1 MKSSGTILVR
11 ALENLQCSTCI
22 LEVKSYLYY
31 FHNNIYHT
39 MSLYF
44 DKKNILSGP
53 SVRQQDSHMIMEGV
67 SKPLKERIVSIDTK
81 FRKDIFNMNAD
92 VNLVL
97 GEKITEVKSIEVDSV
112 DIPITFFNINSYNNS
127 FVIKITNPSVST
139 HTVFLTPGFYSSLSA
154 IATEINLRLDAIVVD
169 AIVDT
174 GFNVGDVSFNLIG
187 NRGVFSTTSNSY
199 DIYFNG
205 SSGLGW
211 LLGYRGNS
219 YSINGSS
226 KKAISEGVAL
236 LKYPRHIYVAL
247 NEFSNS
253 SNMNVF
259 HVPGSNSNLNKN
271 IIARVSVPD
280 TGFGTTI
287 TASHGNGFL
296 VSEVRRYLEKVNVQ
310 RIQVQLLDDAGNV
323 IDMNGGDFAVNL
335 RVVSE

>member
-1 MKSSGTILVR
+1 MS
-11 ALENLQCSTCI
+11 
-22 LEVKSYLYY
+22 YY
-31 FHNNIYHT
+31 FDN
-39 MSLYF
+39 
-44 DKKNILSGP
+44 KNILLGP

-97 GEKITEVKSIEVDSV
+97 GEKITEVKSIEVDSA
-112 DIPITFFNINSYNNS
+112 DIPITFFNINADNNN
-127 FVIKITNPSVST
+127 FVIGITNPSVST
-139 HTVFLTPGFYSSLSA
+139 HTVTLTPGFYSSLSA
-154 IATEINLRLDAIVVD
+154 IATEINLCLD

-187 NRGVFSTTSNSY
+187 NRGVFSTTSKSY
-199 DIYFNG
+199 DISFN
-205 SSGLGW
+205 SPSGLGW

-226 KKAISEGVAL
+226 KRATSEGVAL
-236 LKYPRHIYVAL
+236 LKYPRHIYIAL

-253 SNMNVF
+253 SNMNAF
-259 HVPGSNSNLNKN
+259 HVPGNNSNLNKN

-296 VSEVRRYLEKVNVQ
+296 VSEVRKYLEKVNIQ

-323 IDMNGGDFAVNL
+323 IDMNGGDFSVNL
-335 RVVSE
+335 RIVSE

>member
-1 MKSSGTILVR
+1 
-11 ALENLQCSTCI
+11 
-22 LEVKSYLYY
+22 
-31 FHNNIYHT
+31 

-81 FRKDIFNMNAD
+81 FRRDIFNMDAD

-112 DIPITFFNINSYNNS
+112 DIPITFYNINGDNNK
-127 FVIKITNPSVST
+127 FVIGITNPSVST
-139 HTVFLTPGFYSSLSA
+139 HTIALTPNFYTSVSA
-154 IATEINLRLDAIVVD
+154 LATEINSKLVAIGTNFAVTD
-169 AIVDT
+169 I
-174 GFNVGDVSFNLIG
+174 SFNFTAG
-187 NRGVFSTTSNSY
+187 KGVFSTTSKSY
-199 DIYFNG
+199 DISFNSFEDCRG
-205 SSGLGW
+205 RSSGLGW

-226 KKAISEGVAL
+226 KKATSEGVIL

-253 SNMNVF
+253 SNMNAF
-259 HVPGSNSNLNKN
+259 HVPGNNSNLNKN

-287 TASHGNGFL
+287 AASHGNGLL
-296 VSEVRRYLEKVNVQ
+296 VSEVRKYLEKVNIQ
-310 RIQVQLLDDAGNV
+310 RMQVQLLDDAGNV

>member
-1 MKSSGTILVR
+1 MS
-11 ALENLQCSTCI
+11 
-22 LEVKSYLYY
+22 YY
-31 FHNNIYHT
+31 FDN
-39 MSLYF
+39 
-44 DKKNILSGP
+44 KNVLSGP

-81 FRKDIFNMNAD
+81 FRRDIFNLDAD

-97 GEKITEVKSIEVDSV
+97 GEKITEVRSIEVDSV

-127 FVIKITNPSVST
+127 FVIKIASPSVSS
-139 HTVFLTPGFYSSLSA
+139 HTVSLTPGFYTSLA
-154 IATEINLRLDAIVVD
+154 AVAAEINARLDAIVD
-169 AIVDT
+169 S

-199 DIYFNG
+199 DISFN
-205 SSGLGW
+205 SPADSRCNFSLSGLGW
-211 LLGYRGNS
+211 LLGYRSNS
-219 YSINGSS
+219 YSINSS
-226 KKAISEGVAL
+226 NKRATSEGVAL

-253 SNMNVF
+253 SNVNAF
-259 HVPGSNSNLNKN
+259 YVPGSNSNLNKN

-287 TASHGNGFL
+287 TGSHGNGFL
-296 VSEVRRYLEKVNVQ
+296 VSEVRKYLEKVNIQ

>member
-1 MKSSGTILVR
+1 MS
-11 ALENLQCSTCI
+11 
-22 LEVKSYLYY
+22 YY
-31 FHNNIYHT
+31 FDN
-39 MSLYF
+39 
-44 DKKNILSGP
+44 KNILSGP

-97 GEKITEVKSIEVDSV
+97 GEKITEVKSIEVDSA
-112 DIPITFFNINSYNNS
+112 DIPITFFNINADNNN
-127 FVIKITNPSVST
+127 FVIGITNPSVST
-139 HTVFLTPGFYSSLSA
+139 HTVTLTPGFYSSLSA
-154 IATEINLRLDAIVVD
+154 IATEINLCLD

-187 NRGVFSTTSNSY
+187 NRGVFSTTSKSY
-199 DIYFNG
+199 DISFN
-205 SSGLGW
+205 SPSGLGW

-226 KKAISEGVAL
+226 KRATSEGVAL
-236 LKYPRHIYVAL
+236 LKYPRHIYIAL

-253 SNMNVF
+253 SNMNAF
-259 HVPGSNSNLNKN
+259 HVPGNNSNLNKN

-296 VSEVRRYLEKVNVQ
+296 VSEVRKYLEKVNIQ

-323 IDMNGGDFAVNL
+323 IDMNGGDFSVNL
-335 RVVSE
+335 RIVSE

>member
-1 MKSSGTILVR
+1 
-11 ALENLQCSTCI
+11 
-22 LEVKSYLYY
+22 
-31 FHNNIYHT
+31 

-81 FRKDIFNMNAD
+81 FRKDIFNMDAD

-112 DIPITFFNINSYNNS
+112 DIPITFFNINSHNNS
-127 FVIKITNPSVST
+127 FVIRITNPSVST
-139 HTVFLTPGFYSSLSA
+139 HTVSLTPGFYSSLSA
-154 IATEINLRLDAIVVD
+154 IATEINARLDAIVVD
-169 AIVDT
+169 DIVDT
-174 GFNVGDVSFNLIG
+174 GFNVTDVSFNLIG

-199 DIYFNG
+199 DISFNSVEDCRG
-205 SSGLGW
+205 RSSGLGW

-236 LKYPRHIYVAL
+236 LKYPRHIYIAL

-253 SNMNVF
+253 SNMNAF
-259 HVPGSNSNLNKN
+259 HVPGNNSNLNKN

-296 VSEVRRYLEKVNVQ
+296 VSDVRKYLEKVNIQ

>member
-1 MKSSGTILVR
+1 MS
-11 ALENLQCSTCI
+11 
-22 LEVKSYLYY
+22 YY
-31 FHNNIYHT
+31 FDN
-39 MSLYF
+39 
-44 DKKNILSGP
+44 KNILLGP

-67 SKPLKERIVSIDTK
+67 SKPLKERIVAIDTK
-81 FRKDIFNMNAD
+81 FRKDIFNLDAD

-112 DIPITFFNINSYNNS
+112 DIPITFFNINADNNN
-127 FVIKITNPSVST
+127 FVIGITNPSVST
-139 HTVFLTPGFYSSLSA
+139 HTVSLTPGFYSSLSA
-154 IATEINLRLDAIVVD
+154 IATEINARLD

-187 NRGVFSTTSNSY
+187 NRGVFSTTSKSY
-199 DIYFNG
+199 DISFN
-205 SSGLGW
+205 SPSGLGW

-226 KKAISEGVAL
+226 KRATSEGVAL
-236 LKYPRHIYVAL
+236 LKYPRHIYIAL

-253 SNMNVF
+253 SNMNAF
-259 HVPGSNSNLNKN
+259 YVPGNNSNLNKN

-296 VSEVRRYLEKVNVQ
+296 VSEVRKYLEKVNIQ

>member
-1 MKSSGTILVR
+1 MS
-11 ALENLQCSTCI
+11 
-22 LEVKSYLYY
+22 YY
-31 FHNNIYHT
+31 FDN
-39 MSLYF
+39 
-44 DKKNILSGP
+44 KNVLSGP

-81 FRKDIFNMNAD
+81 FRRDIFNLDAD

-112 DIPITFFNINSYNNS
+112 DIPITFFNINSNNNS
-127 FVIKITNPSVST
+127 FIIKIASPSVSS
-139 HTVFLTPGFYSSLSA
+139 HTVSLTPGFYTSLA
-154 IATEINLRLDAIVVD
+154 AVATEINARLDAIVD
-169 AIVDT
+169 S
-174 GFNVGDVSFNLIG
+174 GFNVGDVSFNMVG

-199 DIYFNG
+199 DISFN
-205 SSGLGW
+205 SPVDSRCNFSLSGLGW

-226 KKAISEGVAL
+226 KKATSEGVAV

-253 SNMNVF
+253 SNMNAF

-287 TASHGNGFL
+287 TGSHGNGLL
-296 VSEVRRYLEKVNVQ
+296 VSEVRKYLEKVNIQ

-323 IDMNGGDFAVNL
+323 IDMNGGDFVVNL

>member
-1 MKSSGTILVR
+1 
-11 ALENLQCSTCI
+11 
-22 LEVKSYLYY
+22 
-31 FHNNIYHT
+31 
-39 MSLYF
+39 
-44 DKKNILSGP
+44 
-53 SVRQQDSHMIMEGV
+53 MEGV

-81 FRKDIFNMNAD
+81 FRRDIFNLDAD

-112 DIPITFFNINSYNNS
+112 DIPITFFNINANNNS
-127 FVIKITNPSVST
+127 FVIKIASPSVST
-139 HTVFLTPGFYSSLSA
+139 HTVSLTPGFYTSLA
-154 IATEINLRLDAIVVD
+154 AVATEINAQIRAVGTNF
-169 AIVDT
+169 A
-174 GFNVGDVSFNLIG
+174 VGDVSFNLVG

-199 DIYFNG
+199 DISFN
-205 SSGLGW
+205 SPVDSRCNFNLSGLGW
-211 LLGYRGNS
+211 LLGYRSNS
-219 YSINGSS
+219 YSINSSS
-226 KKAISEGVAL
+226 KKATSEGVAL

-253 SNMNVF
+253 SNVNAF

-287 TASHGNGFL
+287 VGSHGSGTL
-296 VSEVRRYLEKVNVQ
+296 VSEVRKYLEKINIQ

-323 IDMNGGDFAVNL
+323 IDLNGGDFSVNL